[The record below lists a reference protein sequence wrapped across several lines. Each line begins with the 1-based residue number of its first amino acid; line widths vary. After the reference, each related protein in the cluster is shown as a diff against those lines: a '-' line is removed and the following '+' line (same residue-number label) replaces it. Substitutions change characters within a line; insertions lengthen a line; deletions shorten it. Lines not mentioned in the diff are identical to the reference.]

1 MKKSLLALA
10 AMGAFAGAAH
20 AQSSVTVYGILDL
33 GLTNVTNDNGTNTT
47 SARTTAEGGAYTT
60 QRLGV
65 RGTEDLGKGLRANF
79 NFEMGLGS
87 NGAVGNRI
95 RAAGTTTADTANTAD
110 YKADQSL
117 SDLNVRQQ
125 NVGLAGS
132 FGSVRIGRMTTL
144 ADVVIGLGDVGGG
157 NNFQGRAYSNTT
169 AGGTNLI
176 NARSDRLI
184 EYVSPTMSG
193 LSIGVQYG
201 TAAGTNSTT
210 VAAERLN
217 ENSATEFGA
226 MIRYSA
232 GPASAGIGFQSHKEK
247 ISNADRR
254 ESTVMVVAGSYNFK
268 VAQAFFNYQ
277 NGEIKNDYATAT
289 TPTQAAPFSTVAFQ
303 TGALNKRNVSE
314 IGVAVPVGALR
325 LAGSYYMGTRENQT
339 SATGA
344 VAKSDLTGYQA
355 AALYSLSKRTNLY
368 AVYGATKSDTAGV
381 ATNVADYGIGVRHS
395 F

>member
-1 MKKSLLALA
+1 
-10 AMGAFAGAAH
+10 MGAFAGAAH

-157 NNFQGRAYSNTT
+157 NNFAGRVYSTT
-169 AGGTNLI
+169 STTSSSNAGNGTNLI

-193 LSIGVQYG
+193 FSIGVQYG
-201 TAAGTNSTT
+201 TASAATSARTVDNSGTE
-210 VAAERLN
+210 V
-217 ENSATEFGA
+217 GA

-232 GPASAGIGFQSHKEK
+232 GPANAGVGYQSHKDT
-247 ISNADRR
+247 IASVARR
-254 ESTVMVVAGSYNFK
+254 ESTAVVVAGSYNFK
-268 VAQAFFNYQ
+268 VVEAFINYQ
-277 NGEIKNDYATAT
+277 NGEVKNDYATA
-289 TPTQAAPFSTVAFQ
+289 STVSQSASIQTAAFA
-303 TGALNKRNVSE
+303 TAGYSNKRSISE
-314 IGVAVPVGALR
+314 IGVAVPTGAWR
-325 LAGSYYMGTRENQT
+325 FAASYYMGASDVKASEDA
-339 SATGA
+339 AT
-344 VAKSDLTGYQA
+344 VKTDLTGYQA
-355 AALYSLSKRTNLY
+355 AALYNLSKRTNLY
-368 AVYGATKSDTAGV
+368 AVYGSTKAAPAGSTTV
-381 ATNVADYGIGVRHS
+381 TVVDYGIGVRHT

>member
-10 AMGAFAGAAH
+10 TIGAFAGAAH

-33 GLTNVTNDNGTNTT
+33 GLTSQSNDNGTNSVRQTT
-47 SARTTAEGGAYTT
+47 SARGGAYTT

-65 RGTEDLGKGLRANF
+65 SGTEDLGKGLRASF
-79 NFEMGLGS
+79 NFEMGLGAS
-87 NGAVGNRI
+87 GGTGNRL
-95 RAAGTTTADTANTAD
+95 RQDTLTSGTTANTTD
-110 YKADQSL
+110 YKADQTMG
-117 SDLNVRQQ
+117 DTVIRQQ

-157 NNFQGRAYSNTT
+157 NNFQGRTYSNTT

-176 NARSDRLI
+176 NARSDRLV

-201 TAAGTNSTT
+201 TASGTNSTT

-226 MIRYSA
+226 MLRYSA
-232 GPASAGIGFQSHKEK
+232 GPASAGVGFQSHKES
-247 ISNADRR
+247 ISNAARR
-254 ESTVMVVAGSYNFK
+254 ESTVIVVAGNYDFK
-268 VAQAFFNYQ
+268 VAQAFLNYQ

-289 TPTQAAPFSTVAFQ
+289 TPTQLAPFSTVAFQ
-303 TGALNKRNVSE
+303 TGASNKRNVSE

-325 LAGSYYMGTRENQT
+325 LAGSYYMGTRENKT
-339 SATGA
+339 TETGA

>member
-33 GLTNVTNDNGTNTT
+33 GVTSQSNDNATNAVRQT
-47 SARTTAEGGAYTT
+47 TTARGGAYTT

-65 RGTEDLGKGLRANF
+65 SGTEDLGKGLRASF
-79 NFEMGLGS
+79 NFEMGLGG
-87 NGAVGNRI
+87 NGSTGNRL
-95 RAAGTTTADTANTAD
+95 RQDTLTSGTTANTTD
-110 YKADQSL
+110 YKADQTL
-117 SDLNVRQQ
+117 GDFVVRQQ
-125 NVGLAGS
+125 NLGLAGS

-144 ADVVIGLGDVGGG
+144 ADGVIGLGDVGGG

-232 GPASAGIGFQSHKEK
+232 GPANAGVGFQSHKEK

-254 ESTVMVVAGSYNFK
+254 ESTVVVVAGSYNFN
-268 VAQAFFNYQ
+268 VAQVFLNYQ
-277 NGEIKNDYATAT
+277 NGEIKNDYGTAT

-381 ATNVADYGIGVRHS
+381 ATNVADYGVGVRHS